1 MPILD
6 QLLSFIAPYDCLGCG
21 TEGKLICCSCAHLLA
36 PVPERCYRC
45 RKFSPK
51 SLTCSACRRLSR
63 LHRVEVMTSYEG
75 LGKELVQ
82 YLKYK
87 GARSAATEMAS
98 LRELTLV
105 GVLVVPAPTATSR
118 VRQRGYDQAVLFAR
132 ELAKRTHVPVA
143 GVLARRG
150 QAHQVGASRKQRLLQ
165 LEAAFR
171 VKNLRLVRGAH
182 IVLVDDVLTT
192 GATLEAA
199 AKALKLAGAKRVDA
213 IVFAQA

>member
-1 MPILD
+1 
-6 QLLSFIAPYDCLGCG
+6 
-21 TEGKLICCSCAHLLA
+21 
-36 PVPERCYRC
+36 
-45 RKFSPK
+45 
-51 SLTCSACRRLSR
+51 
-63 LHRVEVMTSYEG
+63 MTSYEG